1 MSDWPRATC
10 AGCDEP
16 LRYEDWI
23 EVEPGVRY
31 HEGCV
36 PWADPV
42 T

>member
-1 MSDWPRATC
+1 MSGSSRDVC
-10 AGCDEP
+10 AECGEP

-23 EVEPGVRY
+23 EVEPGVCY

-36 PWADPV
+36 PWADPA